1 MGGFYIFRYI
11 FSKKSLVM
19 PPAVF
24 RTEIGIKVCME
35 TALQYAQTGQRKGRQ
50 EVKQTSWRPFLS
62 NSVEYAGAPS

>member
-1 MGGFYIFRYI
+1 
-11 FSKKSLVM
+11 M